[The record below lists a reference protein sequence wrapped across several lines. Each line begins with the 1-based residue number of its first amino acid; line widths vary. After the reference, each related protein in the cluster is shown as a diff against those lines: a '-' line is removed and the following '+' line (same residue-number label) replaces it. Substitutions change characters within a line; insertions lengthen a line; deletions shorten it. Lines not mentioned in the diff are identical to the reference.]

1 MLYLQ
6 DTKIILIDGD
16 RTLENLILTN
26 LSEEKVHLGCSVLL
40 GSVLELVFSPVVC
53 IWGSFETLVS

>member
-1 MLYLQ
+1 M
-6 DTKIILIDGD
+6 LIDGD

-40 GSVLELVFSPVVC
+40 GSVLELVFSPAVC